1 MTERIVMKPLVIG
14 IGEILWDLLPSGPR
28 MGGAP
33 ANFACHAR
41 ALGADAQVVS
51 RVGDDAAGSKLLE
64 NLIELGLPVTGIS
77 IDSTHPTGS
86 VGVKIMDD
94 GQPEFTIEP
103 DVAWD
108 HLVSDQGL
116 ENLFACADAACFGSL
131 AQRSAASARTIRG
144 LLALTKPEALRIFD
158 VNLRQNHFNAATIE
172 ASLDL
177 ANVLKLNDAELPRIA
192 SMLGIKGPVRECLT
206 ALVSRFGLRL
216 VVFTRGGEGS
226 ILYDGVEWCEHPGLT
241 VKVCDTIGAGD
252 SFTAAVTMGLLK
264 RWPIGRISEV
274 ATEVAAHV
282 CSCPGA
288 VPELPDSIR
297 ALYESGPDCQ
307 TAATT

>member
-1 MTERIVMKPLVIG
+1 MTERILMKPLVIG

-51 RVGDDAAGSKLLE
+51 RVGDDAAGTKLLE
-64 NLIELGLPVTGIS
+64 KLIELGLPVSGIS
-77 IDSTHPTGS
+77 IDPTHPTGS
-86 VGVKIMDD
+86 AGVKIMDD
-94 GQPEFTIEP
+94 GQPAFTIEP

-108 HLVSDQGL
+108 HLVSDQAL
-116 ENLFACADAACFGSL
+116 ESLFARADAVCFGSL

-144 LLALTKPEALRIFD
+144 LVALTRPEALRVFD
-158 VNLRQNHFNAATIE
+158 VNLRQNHFNVATIE
-172 ASLDL
+172 ASLEL
-177 ANVLKLNDAELPRIA
+177 ANVLKLNDAELPQIA
-192 SMLGIKGPVRECLT
+192 SMLGITGSVRECLI

-216 VVFTRGGEGS
+216 VAFTRGGEGS
-226 ILYDGVEWCEHPGLT
+226 ILHDGVEWCEHPGLA
-241 VKVCDTIGAGD
+241 VKVSDTIGAGD
-252 SFTAAVTMGLLK
+252 SFTAAVTMGLLN

-282 CSCPGA
+282 CSCSGA

-297 ALYESGPDCQ
+297 ARFES
-307 TAATT
+307 